1 MRKHKRIFAVLIA
14 LILLISGIG
23 ISGTS
28 AAEAA
33 AEPKIHS
40 VTTESYAP
48 EDYNQIRGH
57 DAKHPIWSHNSLAV
71 VVTSKNPRFLAE
83 VKNAC
88 AAWSP
93 AFKFHD
99 YGYVNLTHKKINT
112 QKDKFP
118 IVYVGK
124 ATLGSVKDGRIEGQE
139 IGNDFA
145 DTRRGY
151 FSTSSLYV
159 QIDTQSIA
167 YMAALQ
173 KRDANKDVTYA
184 LEHEL
189 GHALGLLRHST
200 DKNDIMYPYLNEGEN
215 GLRSADLAVVE
226 RLYRHTTPLVYP
238 KRLSFIS
245 KNNFYLKKQNIGQLA
260 GTIDSHFYVVNNKQ
274 QSFPCGGVGFTFD
287 FYRYRKGHGYKHF
300 KRMKLPNGTYKVRF
314 SDVQVHVF
322 PQNKLQRYRLILSS
336 LENAFGARIP
346 GKTYVHYCHS
356 FTVKPR
362 RSTNTHKF
370 SFTIKV
376 KVRNHHFYVLK
387 K

>member
-1 MRKHKRIFAVLIA
+1 MRKHKRIFTVLIA

-23 ISGTS
+23 VSGTGVT
-28 AAEAA
+28 EAA
-33 AEPKIHS
+33 ARPKVHS
-40 VTTESYAP
+40 VTSESYAH

-112 QKDKFP
+112 RKDKFP
-118 IVYVGK
+118 IIYVSQV
-124 ATLGSVKDGRIEGQE
+124 TLAAEKNAREEGVVSG
-139 IGNDFA
+139 IDFGHV
-145 DTRRGY
+145 RRGY
-151 FSTSSLYV
+151 FRTSSLYIG
-159 QIDTQSIA
+159 IDTKSIT
-167 YMAALQ
+167 YLITLQ
-173 KRDANKDVTYA
+173 KKDANKNITYV

-200 DKNDIMYPYLNEGEN
+200 DKKDVMYPYLNEGES
-215 GLRSADLAVVE
+215 GLRPVDLAVVE
-226 RLYRHTTPLVYP
+226 RLYQNTTPLAYP
-238 KRLSFIS
+238 KRLSFIN
-245 KNNFYLKKQNIGQLA
+245 KNNFYLSKQNIVQVA
-260 GTIDSHFYVVNNKQ
+260 STIDSHLYAVNNNRP
-274 QSFPCGGVGFTFD
+274 SFPCSVGFIFN

-314 SDVQVHVF
+314 TNVQAHM
-322 PQNKLQRYRLILSS
+322 PLQNKLQRYHLILSS
-336 LENAFGARIP
+336 LENVGNSYVP
-346 GKTYVHYCHS
+346 GTYVHYCHS

-362 RSTNTHKF
+362 RSSNTHKF
-370 SFTIKV
+370 GFTIKV